1 MLNNVTKRRGHHE
14 QINETNQITLILH
27 HQIQIKA
34 HNINITNK
42 KVQWEMNVSQSN
54 MNHKNDEN
62 TMNPIQYN

>member
-34 HNINITNK
+34 HINITSK
-42 KVQWEMNVSQSN
+42 KVQWGMNVS
-54 MNHKNDEN
+54 
-62 TMNPIQYN
+62 

>member
-1 MLNNVTKRRGHHE
+1 M
-14 QINETNQITLILH
+14 TLILH

-34 HNINITNK
+34 HNINMTNK

>member
-42 KVQWEMNVSQSN
+42 KMVAEKFVEQ
-54 MNHKNDEN
+54 
-62 TMNPIQYN
+62 T

>member
-34 HNINITNK
+34 HNIKYKTKNIKHK
-42 KVQWEMNVSQSN
+42 KKIIYANR
-54 MNHKNDEN
+54 KK
-62 TMNPIQYN
+62 

>member
-34 HNINITNK
+34 HINITK
-42 KVQWEMNVSQSN
+42 EPVSKGS
-54 MNHKNDEN
+54 
-62 TMNPIQYN
+62 PIDP